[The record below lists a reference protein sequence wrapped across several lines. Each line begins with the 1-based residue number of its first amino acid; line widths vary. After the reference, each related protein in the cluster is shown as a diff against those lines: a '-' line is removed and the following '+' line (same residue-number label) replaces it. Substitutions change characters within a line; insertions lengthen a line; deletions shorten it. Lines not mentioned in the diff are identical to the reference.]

1 MDVAEYVGHDAVG
14 LAALIRE
21 RKTTRAE
28 VLAAAEAVI
37 AAQDPHLNALAGR
50 TPPSAAGDGPL
61 AGVPFLMKDFG
72 AHMAGEPCEMGSR
85 MAAGVRF
92 PADSELTRRFRAA
105 GLAIL
110 GRTNLPEFANALTT
124 EAVVA
129 GPTRNPWGAGLSPGG
144 SSGGSAAAVAS
155 GMVPIAHAND
165 GAGSTRVPAAA
176 CGLVGMKP
184 TRGRVPWAPDYDEI
198 MFGLGSELVVSR
210 TLRDTAAVLDAV
222 HGPAIG
228 DRYRLPA
235 PERTFM
241 ASLSEEPGRLTIGFS
256 TEAFAGGPSIDP
268 ECQAAVVAVAELCAD
283 LGHRVVRG
291 APHIEQRMLSEIFAV
306 YCGSLLAYNVD
317 GLTALGLGGPLEERL
332 EATSL
337 AFYRFAKGLDTH
349 AIHSASAMVNTLAR
363 SCGAYFEDVDV
374 WLAPTLAR
382 PPWRLGEMNAN
393 SPAFDAIGWAD
404 HFWEFAP
411 IPAAFNIT
419 GQPAISLPLAQSA
432 AGLPIGIHVAGRFA
446 EDARLLAF
454 AAQLERARPW
464 AHRRPPAYGLAAFAP
479 DVALLGTE

>member
-1 MDVAEYVGHDAVG
+1 MDVAEYVAQDAVG
-14 LAALIRE
+14 LAALIHAG
-21 RKTTRAE
+21 KTTRSE
-28 VLAAAEAVI
+28 VLSAAQTVM

-50 TPPSAAGDGPL
+50 IEPSLTGNGPL

-72 AHMAGEPCEMGSR
+72 AHMAGELCEMGSR
-85 MAAGVRF
+85 MATGLRF
-92 PADSELTRRFRAA
+92 PTDSELTRRFRSA
-105 GLAIL
+105 GLAIV

-124 EAVVA
+124 EAVVT
-129 GPTRNPWGAGLSPGG
+129 GPTRNPWGANLSPGG
-144 SSGGSAAAVAS
+144 SSGGAAAAVAS

-184 TRGRVPWAPDYDEI
+184 TRGRVPWAPDFDEI

-235 PERTFM
+235 PERTFV
-241 ASLSEEPGRLTIGFS
+241 ASLADAPGKLTIGFS

-268 ECQAAVVAVAELCAD
+268 ECQAAVAQVADLCAG
-283 LGHRVVRG
+283 LGHRVVPG
-291 APHIEQRMLSEIFAV
+291 APQIEQQMLSEIFAI
-306 YCGSLLAYNVD
+306 YCGSLMAYNVD
-317 GLTALGLGGPLEERL
+317 GLLALGMGPVEERL

-337 AFYRFAKGLDTH
+337 AFYQFAKGLDTA
-349 AIHSASAMVNTLAR
+349 AIHRASAMVNTLAR
-363 SCGAYFEDVDV
+363 ASGAYFEGVDF
-374 WLAPTLAR
+374 WLSPTLAR
-382 PPWRLGEMNAN
+382 PPWPLGEMNAN
-393 SPAFDAIGWAD
+393 SPAFDALGWAD

-432 AGLPIGIHVAGRFA
+432 DGLPIGVHIAGRFA

-454 AAQLERARPW
+454 AAQLESALPW
-464 AHRRPPAYGLAAFAP
+464 AHRRPPAYGLATFAP
-479 DVALLGTE
+479 KTASLGTE